1 MNSFFDTNVLLYIL
15 DKGPKAFVA
24 QALIDRGGTISV
36 QVLNEFVRVCRRK
49 HNLAFHEIA
58 DLLVP
63 LKDSLTIVGLTLEC
77 HERAFEIARDQKIGI
92 YDANIVAA
100 AELAGCDVLYTED
113 LNDGQRIG
121 RVTIRNPF
129 M

>member
-24 QALIDRGGTISV
+24 QSLIDRGGTISV

-49 HNLAFHEIA
+49 RNLAFHEIA
-58 DLLVP
+58 ELLVP
-63 LKDSLTIVGLTLEC
+63 LKDSLTVVGLTLEC

-113 LNDGQRIG
+113 LNDGQKIG
-121 RVTIRNPF
+121 RVSTVNPF
-129 M
+129 K